1 MSTSDTTAN
10 FVNSTIGN
18 GPYRSQGRTE
28 NGSQQSQK
36 NRSRSLASTLVA
48 STNFM
53 KKPQLVK
60 GCFNLKDSKQNMNNV
75 AQGKPEETSLQNATN
90 ADDSIN
96 DKEETADFKTEKK
109 ELIPNPCGEAS
120 ENKELN
126 LRDLGNQ

>member
-18 GPYRSQGRTE
+18 DPYRSQGRTE

-60 GCFNLKDSKQNMNNV
+60 GCFNLKDSKQNMNYV

-90 ADDSIN
+90 VDDSIN
-96 DKEETADFKTEKK
+96 D
-109 ELIPNPCGEAS
+109 
-120 ENKELN
+120 
-126 LRDLGNQ
+126 